1 MSLFKPIVSHKLIRL
16 ICEQFL
22 KVYDIA
28 CHATGP
34 RYILVNLNQTIV
46 KAMLWKKEVWQML
59 TWEYFIYTARE
70 AWHVIGEFIVVSDVL
85 LYGYLVTLY
94 IEYI

>member
-1 MSLFKPIVSHKLIRL
+1 MALDT
-16 ICEQFL
+16 
-22 KVYDIA
+22 Y
-28 CHATGP
+28 
-34 RYILVNLNQTIV
+34 QTIV

-85 LYGYLVTLY
+85 LYIWRAGYV
-94 IEYI
+94 